1 MKLVLDTN
9 VVASAMLW
17 GGLPQELMHA
27 GRARQV
33 TLVSS
38 VPMLAELTGIL
49 GRPKFAAKV
58 RASLLSVDALVDAYA
73 ALTLLVRPVPMPRV
87 APDPDDDVVL
97 GTALAG
103 RADAV
108 VTGDKALLS
117 VAAYQGVRL
126 LTVRAAVAL
135 LQR

>member
-1 MKLVLDTN
+1 
-9 VVASAMLW
+9 
-17 GGLPQELMHA
+17 MHA
-27 GRARQV
+27 GRARHA
-33 TLVSS
+33 TLISS

-49 GRPKFAAKV
+49 GRPKFAAKL
-58 RASLLSVDALVDAYA
+58 RASLLGVDALVDGYA
-73 ALTLLVRPVPMPRV
+73 SLTLLVRPVVMPRV

-108 VTGDKALLS
+108 VMGDKALLS

-126 LTVRAAVAL
+126 LTVQAAVAL
-135 LQR
+135 LRR